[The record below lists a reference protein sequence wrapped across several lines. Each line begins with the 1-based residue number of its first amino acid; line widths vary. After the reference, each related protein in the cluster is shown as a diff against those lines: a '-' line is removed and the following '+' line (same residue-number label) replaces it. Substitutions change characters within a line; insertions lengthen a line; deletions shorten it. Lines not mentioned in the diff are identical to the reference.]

1 MLTELEQKLLES
13 DAHRASRMS
22 ACNYVIR
29 KEKIEELTQI
39 AFNLSHKSH
48 VMAFWTLEFVCEK
61 KLKLLIPFID
71 SFCEVLPKIKDDSSI
86 RPATKICYFLA
97 KSNHRKNGIT
107 LSHEQEHNL
116 IEALIDRLIQ
126 EEKVAAKVYAMKALF
141 VLGKKYDWIYMELKE
156 ILVQDF
162 PNHSAAYKS
171 ASKHILKKIN
181 K

>member
-1 MLTELEQKLLES
+1 MLTELELKLIES
-13 DAHRASRMS
+13 DAHRASRLNAS
-22 ACNYVIR
+22 NYVIR
-29 KEKIEELTQI
+29 KEKIEELTKI
-39 AFNLSHKSH
+39 AFNPSHKSH

-61 KLKLLIPFID
+61 KLKLFVPFLD
-71 SFCEVLPKIKDDSSI
+71 AFCGVLQQLKDDSAI

-107 LSHEQEHNL
+107 LSYEQEHNI

-141 VLGKKYDWIYMELKE
+141 VFGKKYDWINTQLKE

-171 ASKHILKKIN
+171 ASKHILKKLN

>member
-1 MLTELEQKLLES
+1 MLTELELKLSES

-29 KEKIEELTQI
+29 KEKINELTQI

-61 KLKLLIPFID
+61 KLKMFVPFID
-71 SFCEVLPKIKDDSSI
+71 SFCTTLSLLKDDSAI

-97 KSNHRKNGIT
+97 KSNHRKNGIS

-116 IEALIDRLIQ
+116 IENLIDRLIQ
-126 EEKVAAKVYAMKALF
+126 DEKVAAKVYCMKALF
-141 VLGKKYDWIYMELKE
+141 VFGKKYDWINNELKE

-171 ASKHILKKIN
+171 ASRNLLKKLN